1 MPADARQQHRS
12 LEQQRTK
19 LSEQLQEQIQSPEHY
34 EEGSE
39 LDNSK
44 AIRMQMHSGNEAIQD
59 LLDQL
64 NNIDSAI
71 AELEL
76 EGNEEDIE
84 EEEAELEVEHAS
96 GVKGGTD
103 DGTDDEDDPWAQEF
117 FYGGDDDPI
126 LIRRKRKMRKRVT
139 EVIDSKETMSDKTFN
154 VPPPPMVDDIL
165 PSPKQ
170 GVRTGDA
177 RYIAPEMALKDLS
190 ALIGHSLQ
198 PEELQHRQ
206 GTDDPIRL
214 PVEIGKFLEIHSS
227 NELVASWGAMLG
239 SPDPSLLSPQGG
251 FSTATGRLAT
261 LGVCS
266 EAMQGPPNEIDIAV
280 QLSLHHN
287 VWEHCREIAK
297 GLAQQGALHAPKIA
311 LMALKQ
317 NSLPSADAPL
327 PKPNV
332 LGGLALERILPAN
345 MAFLPPALSIPPEQ
359 TVEEEDLLARLDMIL
374 SEFTGKDPFAP
385 PDAPIV
391 TQEMIQ
397 PALQSTNH
405 LLNALGRT
413 QVEMATASVA
423 VHRVNAKAPILPILK
438 HSDDMLRKIARK
450 TIHAGQTLEQSVHR
464 PFFSQQSTLEQA
476 LVDLVE
482 CHQGLQSLK
491 KWALM
496 TFASGLQVKMNG
508 ESV

>member
-12 LEQQRTK
+12 LEQQRNK

-44 AIRMQMHSGNEAIQD
+44 AVRMQMHSGNEAIQD

-64 NNIDSAI
+64 NNIESTI
-71 AELEL
+71 ADLEL

-84 EEEAELEVEHAS
+84 EEVELEVEHTA
-96 GVKGGTD
+96 GIKGGTD

-126 LIRRKRKMRKRVT
+126 LIRRRRKMRKRVT
-139 EVIDSKETMSDKTFN
+139 QVVDSKETMSDKTFN
-154 VPPPPMVDDIL
+154 APPSPTVDDIL
-165 PSPKQ
+165 PSPQQ
-170 GVRTGDA
+170 GVRTGDS
-177 RYIAPEMALKDLS
+177 RYIAPETALKDLS
-190 ALIGHSLQ
+190 SLIGHSLQ
-198 PEELQHRQ
+198 PEDLRHRQ

-214 PVEIGKFLEIHSS
+214 PVEIGKFLETHSN

-261 LGVCS
+261 LAVCS
-266 EAMQGPPNEIDIAV
+266 EAMQGPPDEIDLAV
-280 QLSLHHN
+280 QLSLHQN

-297 GLAQQGALHAPKIA
+297 VLAQQGALHAPKIA

-317 NSLPSADAPL
+317 HSLPDDDAPL

-332 LGGLALERILPAN
+332 LGGLALEQILPAN
-345 MAFLPPALSIPPEQ
+345 MAFLPPALSIPPEEE
-359 TVEEEDLLARLDMIL
+359 VEEEDLLARLDMIL
-374 SEFTGKDPFAP
+374 SEFTGKEPFAP
-385 PDAPIV
+385 PAAPIV
-391 TQEMIQ
+391 TQEMVQ

-423 VHRVNAKAPILPILK
+423 VHRVNANAPILPILH

-450 TIHAGQTLEQSVHR
+450 TIHAGQTLEQSIHH
-464 PFFSQQSTLEQA
+464 PFFSQKATLEQA
-476 LVDLVE
+476 LLDLVD

-496 TFASGLQVKMNG
+496 TFASGLQVNLEG